1 MSSSYHSRGKH
12 NGRGRGTS
20 DDEDEEQSRGQRLR
34 RQRDEDEDDDDDDE
48 DDDDDDVVDD
58 DDDEDEDD
66 EDLEEGNRQR
76 PKKRQRRHK
85 ANPFIDNEAAVDE
98 DEDED
103 DEEAEDGFDREEAEE
118 AERTFHDE
126 SRHRALDRHMQQEE
140 DTNAEAIAERFK
152 QRYGRSE
159 MSRGTFRGDLDH
171 VPQGV
176 LIPSVNDPKLWLI
189 RCKPGKE
196 KTIVM
201 QMMRK
206 FFDLEFSS
214 KTPLEIL
221 SVFSRDSLQGYI
233 YIEAMKQAHVMSAI
247 EGVQNLYVSKL
258 ALVPVNEMVDCLTI
272 KGKILD
278 IKANAWVRI
287 KRGKYDGDL
296 AQVLEVHESG
306 DTVSVKLIP
315 RLEPSRDLHGVGQPR
330 RKKGNDVRQ
339 PQKLFQPNEFNKR
352 EINPGNGGYNYQGEF
367 FDKDGYLEKSVK
379 VRSLLTE
386 NVNPTLDEIT
396 KFTGGSINE
405 HGNDLALLASA
416 NQATPDDF
424 QIGEGITVI
433 SGELRNVPGV
443 IQSIEGG
450 IVTILPNKS
459 FGLSGPLRY
468 PARDIAKRFEEGNH
482 VKVVGGVH
490 KDETGLIVKIEN
502 NVVTILSD
510 TTLNPISVFSKDLRT
525 ASEVSTTGTSLGQYE
540 TLDLVQL
547 SASDVGVIV
556 KIEKDILLILN
567 QYGNLVRVK
576 PQQVQSKRDS
586 SRAVTSD
593 SHARPVTSGD
603 NVVVSDP
610 SSTIKRSGTVMHIFR
625 SHVFVKSR
633 EVAENNGVIVSRNS
647 NISVLD
653 GKASTPSMGAM
664 GRSNAYNPYA
674 SPTAAGGGGLGSPG
688 RGRGRGRGRG
698 GRDEFVGKTVII
710 CGGPYKGY
718 LGIVKD
724 ATETHA
730 RVEMHTGNKIINVE
744 KSKLN
749 INGESRSSQPPTSQS
764 SYNNNYADRYDRNS
778 SRTPSYGGSKT
789 PMYRSNTGSATP
801 NPYSNGGR
809 TPAWEAGSRTP
820 AWNAGS
826 KTPAWGEG
834 GGRTPAWEASSRT
847 PARPD
852 GSLSRG
858 SSGSNGGADHM
869 PYQNA
874 LADDSA
880 NNTPYIPATPA
891 VDLMHGSGAHSVA
904 GTPAGYPATPTAHPP
919 PLPQTPVGHGVG
931 GMYPS
936 MASVPS
942 TGLPQTPFVPSTPF
956 NPSTPAALHGDYYRG
971 SSGGAMEMAADSHG
985 LENWLCVDIEVRIVQ
1000 AANGR
1005 RFRDGQHDGRRAAIR
1020 TVELGNRS
1028 AQIMLLEGSAV
1039 GEILSNVPDECLQP
1053 LQPEKKEPFKVL
1065 MGEYRDYT
1073 GVLLSID
1080 ADEGVVRLDGRSD
1093 ILMMNMSSLAK
1104 THSVAE

>member
-386 NVNPTLDEIT
+386 NVDPTLDEIT

-764 SYNNNYADRYDRNS
+764 SYNNNYADRYAQQHRI
-778 SRTPSYGGSKT
+778 TKT

-801 NPYSNGGR
+801 NPINGGR
-809 TPAWEAGSRTP
+809 TPRLAVVLHV
-820 AWNAGS
+820 GS
-826 KTPAWGEG
+826 KTPAWGD
-834 GGRTPAWEASSRT
+834 GRTPAWEASSRT

-858 SSGSNGGADHM
+858 SSGSNG
-869 PYQNA
+869 
-874 LADDSA
+874 
-880 NNTPYIPATPA
+880 

-931 GMYPS
+931 GMLPMDDGSVMDS
-936 MASVPS
+936 M
-942 TGLPQTPFVPSTPF
+942 
-956 NPSTPAALHGDYYRG
+956 
-971 SSGGAMEMAADSHG
+971 MAVVQPLG
-985 LENWLCVDIEVRIVQ
+985 QWNW
-1000 AANGR
+1000 
-1005 RFRDGQHDGRRAAIR
+1005 AIAVLKSCCWR
-1020 TVELGNRS
+1020 
-1028 AQIMLLEGSAV
+1028 GSAV

>member
-287 KRGKYDGDL
+287 KRDG
-296 AQVLEVHESG
+296 
-306 DTVSVKLIP
+306 
-315 RLEPSRDLHGVGQPR
+315 
-330 RKKGNDVRQ
+330 KKGNDVRQ

-433 SGELRNVPGV
+433 SGELR
-443 IQSIEGG
+443 
-450 IVTILPNKS
+450 
-459 FGLSGPLRY
+459 PLRY

-826 KTPAWGEG
+826 KTPAWG
-834 GGRTPAWEASSRT
+834 
-847 PARPD
+847 
-852 GSLSRG
+852 
-858 SSGSNGGADHM
+858 
-869 PYQNA
+869 
-874 LADDSA
+874 
-880 NNTPYIPATPA
+880 
-891 VDLMHGSGAHSVA
+891 
-904 GTPAGYPATPTAHPP
+904 
-919 PLPQTPVGHGVG
+919 
-931 GMYPS
+931 
-936 MASVPS
+936 
-942 TGLPQTPFVPSTPF
+942 
-956 NPSTPAALHGDYYRG
+956 
-971 SSGGAMEMAADSHG
+971 
-985 LENWLCVDIEVRIVQ
+985 
-1000 AANGR
+1000 R
-1005 RFRDGQHDGRRAAIR
+1005 RW
-1020 TVELGNRS
+1020 T
-1028 AQIMLLEGSAV
+1028 
-1039 GEILSNVPDECLQP
+1039 
-1053 LQPEKKEPFKVL
+1053 
-1065 MGEYRDYT
+1065 YT
-1073 GVLLSID
+1073 GMGSQQ
-1080 ADEGVVRLDGRSD
+1080 S
-1093 ILMMNMSSLAK
+1093 
-1104 THSVAE
+1104 HSCTT